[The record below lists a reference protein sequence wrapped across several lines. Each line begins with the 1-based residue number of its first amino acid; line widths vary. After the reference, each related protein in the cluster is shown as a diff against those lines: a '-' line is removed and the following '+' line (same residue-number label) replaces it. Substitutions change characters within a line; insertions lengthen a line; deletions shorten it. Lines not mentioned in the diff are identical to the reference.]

1 MSPNPDP
8 TVRSL
13 ARDLVFFQL
22 KLLVDTLRDF
32 ILSPVSIA
40 AALIDLMLSKFQPP
54 RYFHAVLRLGERSE
68 EWIDLWSAGR
78 TSRHGHGANV
88 DSLLTHVEEIVTD
101 PKSGA
106 RRARILKRW
115 AERQILQSRRNA
127 QLSGTGG
134 NPGDDEASTE
144 SRR

>member
-40 AALIDLMLSKFQPP
+40 AALVDFMLSKFQPP
-54 RYFHAVLRLGERSE
+54 RYFHAVLRFGERSE

-78 TSRHGHGANV
+78 TSRHRHGANV

-106 RRARILKRW
+106 RRARVLKRW
-115 AERQILQSRRNA
+115 AERQ
-127 QLSGTGG
+127 LSGARKRAQQSALTDADSHEDAA
-134 NPGDDEASTE
+134 GDQ
-144 SRR
+144 

>member
-8 TVRSL
+8 TPHSL
-13 ARDLVFFQL
+13 ARDVVFFQL

-40 AALIDLMLSKFQPP
+40 AALVDFMLSKKQAP
-54 RYFHAVLRLGERSE
+54 RYFHAVLRFGERSE

-78 TSRHGHGANV
+78 TSRRRHGANV
-88 DSLLTHVEEIVTD
+88 DSLLTHVEEIVSD
-101 PKSGA
+101 PKAGA

-115 AERQILQSRRNA
+115 AERQISQSRRNA
-127 QLSGTGG
+127 QLSGTRKERSD
-134 NPGDDEASTE
+134 DDEAPTE
-144 SRR
+144 T